1 MNKQSTGAPR
11 TALRTLWLSVFLL
24 VGVLYAGAQTTPT
37 PEMEQARIET
47 AVVNDL
53 GRFFGYV
60 HGMTTENRSLA
71 LTAEQKR
78 EILSVMEE
86 IKGMARIEP
95 AWVESTLEYLE
106 LDLLSPAQLM
116 EVDRRAI
123 AREQERE
130 STGVTGGGGG
140 TGAGGGTGP
149 LSSYVAGGP
158 FNPIIDDTKPMG
170 QGFGAFYD
178 YLK

>member
-1 MNKQSTGAPR
+1 MKRQLTAAPR
-11 TALRTLWLSVFLL
+11 MALRTLGLSVFLL
-24 VGVLYAGAQTTPT
+24 ASVLNAGAQTTPT
-37 PEMEQARIET
+37 PEMEQARAET
-47 AVVNDL
+47 AVVYDL

-60 HGMTTENRSLA
+60 HGMTTENRSLT
-71 LTAEQKR
+71 LTPEQKR

-86 IKGMARIEP
+86 IRGMARIEP
-95 AWVESTLEYLE
+95 AWAESTLEYLE

-116 EVDRRAI
+116 DVDQRAI

-140 TGAGGGTGP
+140 TGGGTGP
-149 LSSYVAGGP
+149 LSSYAAGGP
-158 FNPIIDDTKPMG
+158 FNPLLDDTKTIG
-170 QGFGAFYD
+170 QGFAELYD